1 MRPSIQAVF
10 FFALFSLFAP
20 LLHGQSEDGAAQEP
34 VNAPVGVCDHLFSA
48 GDPATNNSMFYCVS
62 NNGNI
67 GQIDIPYGYSQ
78 VGSTGG
84 EGYGLC
90 QESPPT
96 EYHDYLVDYSYN
108 WKDAK
113 VLSLSTASI
122 KISRT
127 TSDGNWTLVQT
138 ITKIPATASIKVVM
152 SLTNHQAV
160 DKVVYLVRF
169 VDVDPAGAHIGG
181 SYAGASLQ
189 SAWNWL
195 VNPNPGSFHW
205 GLQLI
210 NATKSPFTYQQGFAR
225 PVDTGPNACDFAGG
239 SDPSGFVAGGNDGTS
254 IAYAYAGVVGAK
266 KTVTVTLNYR
276 GT

>member
-1 MRPSIQAVF
+1 MKSSLHVWLWLAVF
-10 FFALFSLFAP
+10 SLCVP
-20 LLHGQSEDGAAQEP
+20 LLHAQVDAGAAEP
-34 VNAPVGVCDHLFSA
+34 VNAPAGVCDHRFSA
-48 GDPATNNSMFYCVS
+48 GDPATNNSIFYCVS

-67 GQIDIPYGYSQ
+67 GQIDVPYGYGQ
-78 VGSTGG
+78 VGGQK

-96 EYHDYLVDYSYN
+96 EYHDYLVDYSFN
-108 WKDAK
+108 WNDAK

-169 VDVDPAGAHIGG
+169 VDVDPAGVHIGG

-195 VNPNPGSFHW
+195 ANSTPGSFHW

-210 NATKSPFTYQQGFAR
+210 NATKSPFAYQQGFAR

-239 SDPSGFVAGGNDGTS
+239 SDPTGFVAGGNNGTS